1 MFARSILVGR
11 VSTRQTWNLRGP
23 LIRGFAATASRTQQP
38 AAASNPHANFYK
50 THGRALFKS
59 LTLAFFSYQ
68 VFYWFWLT
76 LETETMKDGKSRTIQ
91 SLQEE
96 VKMLTSGKGTHILDG
111 AGEKRL
117 LEESKK

>member
-1 MFARSILVGR
+1 
-11 VSTRQTWNLRGP
+11 
-23 LIRGFAATASRTQQP
+23 
-38 AAASNPHANFYK
+38 
-50 THGRALFKS
+50 
-59 LTLAFFSYQ
+59 
-68 VFYWFWLT
+68 
-76 LETETMKDGKSRTIQ
+76 MKDGKSRTIQ